1 MHEDTERAAKAARAA
16 YEAGLQ
22 VIKPGVRFGEVCKA
36 MLKPV
41 EEAGGWVRGPQI
53 HSLNPLY
60 VLCDIP
66 GERFNSVPGMERYT
80 KIRIQDTPSPFA
92 NLQLEVGMSFAL
104 EPSCGFGRH
113 LVTLG
118 GTVIVSENGVM
129 ELNPFTA
136 ELKRVA
142 V

>member
-1 MHEDTERAAKAARAA
+1 MHKDTERAASAARAS
-16 YEAGLQ
+16 YEAGLGT
-22 VIKPGVRFGEVCKA
+22 IRPGVRFGDVCKA

-60 VLCDIP
+60 ALCDIP
-66 GERFNSVPGMERYT
+66 GERFNSVPGMENYPQ
-80 KIRIQDTPSPFA
+80 IRIQDAPSPLA
-92 NLQLEVGMSFAL
+92 DMQLEVGMSFAL

-113 LVTLG
+113 LVTVG
-118 GTVIVSENGVM
+118 GTVIVGEDGPM